1 MVLASD
7 TWRAWRVAKVQP
19 VVRHSHRH
27 RQRWWCTDSACMVVR
42 SILWGDLFEFLFVV
56 SYPRLFLERVY
67 CTLSFLWGTS
77 SILTLFTA
85 CQLPIV
91 VSLKLGKGV
100 PIPINRYRVWE
111 RRELSQGGVL
121 LERGVWVD
129 KSIFNI
135 LVYRNRC
142 YWNYLSMSDACLRK

>member
-1 MVLASD
+1 MRDIVYSD
-7 TWRAWRVAKVQP
+7 
-19 VVRHSHRH
+19 
-27 RQRWWCTDSACMVVR
+27 
-42 SILWGDLFEFLFVV
+42 F
-56 SYPRLFLERVY
+56 VY
-67 CTLSFLWGTS
+67 CVSGL
-77 SILTLFTA
+77 
-85 CQLPIV
+85 V

-111 RRELSQGGVL
+111 RRELSQGGV